1 LLDHVATDDYPNV
14 EQRYMMIPKFNLNI
28 DGSLA
33 KDRETR
39 SMSGKILHG
48 VGKPNDPLPLN
59 ALDFG

>member
-1 LLDHVATDDYPNV
+1 
-14 EQRYMMIPKFNLNI
+14 MMIPKFNLNI

-39 SMSGKILHG
+39 SMMGKILHG
-48 VGKPNDPLPLN
+48 VGKPNDLLPLN